1 MMGNNKVT
9 SIFLCLFFSTI
20 FLACTDDHNAGN
32 AVHKA
37 GVTLNKPDIDFVK
50 TGVVASSAIAQTYP
64 ILIGDYL
71 SVEYINV
78 LQKTHSPLTAAE
90 ESDGRQYIP
99 GKMLDNE
106 PNFTVM
112 GGFHQGLGGFGINS
126 AGKIDA
132 HSFGKQL
139 SGIKILNNKEF
150 ILMFDDKDLTY
161 RYVGNLNQFIAS
173 QTIVG
178 KYKSDIGE
186 LYTFTVEGTA
196 TYPGKTFQYKVF
208 SDYVMVGFDSFFE
221 VKPKGGGK
229 VYGFK
234 LIKNK
239 LQLFNMGGPMGDEPE
254 DKPFVTLTRIGD
266 EEGKA
271 GK

>member
-1 MMGNNKVT
+1 MGNKIYIILFLLGLLVGCNVKPTT
-9 SIFLCLFFSTI
+9 SSVVSGAITTEFKSDTRIADTVKSTS
-20 FLACTDDHNAGN
+20 
-32 AVHKA
+32 KA
-37 GVTLNKPDIDFVK
+37 I
-50 TGVVASSAIAQTYP
+50 SSTYP

-78 LQKTHSPLTAAE
+78 LQKTRSPLTAAE
-90 ESDGRQYIP
+90 ESDGRQFIN
-99 GKMLDNE
+99 GKMLDNK
-106 PNFTVM
+106 PNFTIM
-112 GGFHQGLGGFGINS
+112 GGFHEGLGGFGIDYKGDLNPGIHGMKF
-126 AGKIDA
+126 AGSRI
-132 HSFGKQL
+132 L
-139 SGIKILNNKEF
+139 SDKEF
-150 ILMFDDKDLTY
+150 VLKFDDKDLTY
-161 RYVGNLNQFIAS
+161 RYVGNLNQFVAS

-178 KYKSDIGE
+178 KYKSDMGE

-221 VKPKGGGK
+221 VTPKGGGK

-254 DKPFVTLTRIGD
+254 DKPFVTLTRIKD
-266 EEGKA
+266 E
-271 GK
+271 